1 MEKIPYKTAKIK
13 ELLLDKAISKTLAD
27 KLAIPEIVIIKEI
40 STRNSFDD
48 KNQRTETVEKQV
60 IKGLSGTSLL
70 DAEEQE
76 FDYVGTPLDEE
87 AYLNQAVRLTDVS
100 FGLVANMTKNSQGR
114 NSFSG
119 YSATGLKL
127 IVSSLERIQEKG

>member
-27 KLAIPEIVIIKEI
+27 KLA
-40 STRNSFDD
+40 
-48 KNQRTETVEKQV
+48 

-114 NSFSG
+114 NSFLG